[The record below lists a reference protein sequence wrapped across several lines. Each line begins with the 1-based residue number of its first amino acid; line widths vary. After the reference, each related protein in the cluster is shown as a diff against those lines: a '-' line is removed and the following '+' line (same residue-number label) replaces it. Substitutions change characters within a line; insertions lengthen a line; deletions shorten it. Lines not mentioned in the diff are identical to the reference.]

1 MTKPKRKRAACS
13 GEAAG
18 SARLRKLLR
27 DYERMSA
34 AGRADNRPIGG
45 VNCCCC
51 RHIHGRPNAHALA
64 EERSDDSQQ
73 RVVGGLIQ

>member
-1 MTKPKRKRAACS
+1 MKTERERAARRR
-13 GEAAG
+13 EAAG
-18 SARLRKLLR
+18 SARLRRLIR

-51 RHIHGRPNAHALA
+51 RHIHGRPNAEAHASARSVA
-64 EERSDDSQQ
+64 EGR
-73 RVVGGLIQ
+73 